1 MDKHTVTWRKK
12 KSLNEINKIKKGY
25 KMWEYKTKLLSTYQ
39 LLGWIHFS
47 VDRQRS
53 TDKKL

>member
-1 MDKHTVTWRKK
+1 
-12 KSLNEINKIKKGY
+12 
-25 KMWEYKTKLLSTYQ
+25 MWEYKTKLLSTYQ